1 MSPEEIAARIDRTA
15 KPKRNGSYELCC
27 PAHEDGNPSLT
38 VSPGLNGRTVVH
50 CHTGCHPADVM
61 AAIGLSLADL
71 MPPKEKAS
79 GDTGRI
85 AATYDYTDENG
96 VLLFQCVRFEPKGF
110 RQRRPD
116 GHGGWVWNLNGV
128 RRVLFN
134 LPAVLQAKID
144 GKPIV
149 LTEGEK
155 DALAVQA
162 CGMVATTNPMGAG
175 KWDPQYTEQLT
186 GATVFFIPDTDAKGQ
201 EHRAQVC
208 AALDGSADVTV
219 LELQAPYKDVAEYLA
234 AGRSL
239 PSLLIPPADRS
250 PPPTD
255 PPEPDD
261 NYSDRWNADRL
272 TRLYGDR
279 LRYCWPLNCWYVYTG
294 THWTPDDTGQVMQW
308 AKATVRDMHQEAA
321 NSESSIT
328 RKQLGAWAIKSESAG
343 KLNAMIELA
352 RSNPGIPVRPDQFDA
367 HPNLLNCTNG
377 TLDLST
383 RRLGP
388 HRATDLITTILPFAY
403 DPAATAP
410 LWRQVIGR
418 SMAGKGEMLA
428 FLQRAVGYSLTG
440 QQSEQ
445 CFFFL
450 HGSGANGKSVFLN
463 TIMALFGNAGRTAA
477 FSTFL
482 SQRDGGRPRQDIAR
496 LAGARLVTA
505 AEAGEGQRFDEELL
519 KAITGGERITA
530 RKLYADDFEFTPQFT
545 LWLAAN
551 HQPTIRGADLAI
563 WRRVCLIPFTVTVP
577 EEERDKRLL
586 STNGD
591 NPLTPELPG
600 ILNWALEGHAEWQM
614 RGLAKPPEVIVATEE
629 YREASD
635 PLGDFLAAKCK
646 EEKGGRIT
654 SAAIYKAYKA
664 WCEEMGEEVRSKKW
678 VGGGLKTKGI
688 ESVKVRGLTTYLG
701 LSLSAGGGYEVSA
714 ESAIGKSSMESSA
727 NTFDRPHLPPDED
740 RNSSL
745 FGYDL
750 DDDERR
756 S

>member
-1 MSPEEIAARIDRTA
+1 MTPDEIARRIDRHAT
-15 KPKRNGSYELCC
+15 PKRNGGYELCC
-27 PAHEDGNPSLT
+27 PAHEDSTPSL
-38 VSPGLNGRTVVH
+38 SINPGLNGRTVVK
-50 CHTGCHPADVM
+50 CHAGCSTADVM
-61 AAIGLSLADL
+61 QAIGLSLADL
-71 MPPKEKAS
+71 MPPKEK
-79 GDTGRI
+79 GRNELGPQL
-85 AATYDYTDENG
+85 ATYDYTDENG
-96 VLLFQCVRFEPKGF
+96 VLLFQCVRFGPPKAF

-116 GHGGWVWNLNGV
+116 GQGGWIWNLDGV
-128 RRVLFN
+128 RRVLFR

-144 GKPIV
+144 GQPLYLV
-149 LTEGEK
+149 EGEK
-155 DALAVQA
+155 DVLALEQA
-162 CGMVATTNPMGAG
+162 GVVATTNPMGAG
-175 KWDPQYTEQLT
+175 PNKWEPVYTDTLT
-186 GATVFFIPDTDAKGQ
+186 NATVIFIPDTDPPGQ
-201 EHRAQVC
+201 EHRARVV
-208 AALDGSADVTV
+208 AALEGRCTLTV
-219 LELQAPYKDVAEYLA
+219 IDLPKPFKDIAEYLGAGHALATLFA
-234 AGRSL
+234 A
-239 PSLLIPPADRS
+239 PPAVPIPD
-250 PPPTD
+250 T
-255 PPEPDD
+255 PDD

-279 LRYCWPLNCWYVYTG
+279 LRYCWPLNCWFVYTG
-294 THWTPDDTGQVMQW
+294 THWQPDDTGQVMQW
-308 AKATVRDMHQEAA
+308 AKATVRDMHKEAA
-321 NSESSIT
+321 DSDSSVT
-328 RKQLGAWAIKSESAG
+328 RKQLGAWAIKSDSAG
-343 KLNAMIELA
+343 KLNAMIDLA
-352 RSNPGIPVRPDQFDA
+352 RSNPGIPIRPDAFDA
-367 HPNLLNCTNG
+367 HPNLLNCANG
-377 TLDLST
+377 TLDLRT
-383 RRLGP
+383 RHLHP
-388 HRATDLITTILPFAY
+388 HQATDLITTILPFDY

-410 LWRQVIGR
+410 LWRQVLAR

-440 QQSEQ
+440 NQSEQ

-450 HGSGANGKSVFLN
+450 HGSGANGKSVFLHN
-463 TIMALFGNAGRTAA
+463 ILALFGNAGRTAA

-482 SQRDGGRPRQDIAR
+482 AQRDGGRPRQDIAR

-563 WRRVCLIPFTVTVP
+563 WRRVCLIPFTVTIP

-629 YREASD
+629 YRESSD

-646 EEKGGRIT
+646 EEKHGRIT
-654 SAAIYKAYKA
+654 AASLYKSYKE
-664 WCEEMGEEVRSKKW
+664 WCLEQGEDVRSRKW
-678 VGGGLKTKGI
+678 FGGGLKTKGI
-688 ESVKVRGLTTYLG
+688 DSVKSHGTTTYLG
-701 LSLSAGGGYEVSA
+701 LTFSSGGGSEVSA
-714 ESAIGKSSMESSA
+714 ESAIGKSSGESSA
-727 NTFDRPHLPPDED
+727 KPFDPPHPPPSQNRD
-740 RNSSL
+740 SSL

-756 S
+756 G